1 MKTRFGSLLGTVVIL
16 TAWFVPGVCSAAA
29 SPRPNVLLIISDDHG
44 WSDYGFMGHA
54 EIRTPALDRLAR
66 ESVVFER
73 GYSPVPLCR
82 PALASIVTGLYPHQH
97 GVTGNDPDLPDKT
110 VNPQTQRT
118 NPRFQP
124 YYEKLV
130 ARFASHPNFIRDLT
144 ARGYVALQT
153 GKWWEGDPVKTAGF
167 THAMTR
173 GEGKGGRHGDAGLAI
188 GREGLAPIYD
198 FIRGNRGKPFV
209 VWYAPMLPHAPH
221 NPPPALLE
229 RFQKPGVPP
238 AVAAYRACVAWFDQ
252 TCGDLLDFLER
263 ENLRT
268 NTLIFYTA
276 DNGWVQDP
284 DKPNRPAPRS
294 KLTPYEGGVR
304 TPLMISWLGQLKP
317 RRDRDHLAS
326 NVDIWPTLAAL
337 LQIEAPDG
345 LPGIN
350 LTDVRAV
357 RRRQHIFGE
366 HYPHN
371 VLDVEAP
378 TRGLEHRFVL
388 SGRWKLILPASA
400 TAGAASAELFDLKKD
415 PWELRN
421 LAAREPKRVQELI
434 RVLDHWW
441 PGP

>member
-1 MKTRFGSLLGTVVIL
+1 
-16 TAWFVPGVCSAAA
+16 
-29 SPRPNVLLIISDDHG
+29 
-44 WSDYGFMGHA
+44 
-54 EIRTPALDRLAR
+54 
-66 ESVVFER
+66 
-73 GYSPVPLCR
+73 
-82 PALASIVTGLYPHQH
+82 
-97 GVTGNDPDLPDKT
+97 
-110 VNPQTQRT
+110 
-118 NPRFQP
+118 
-124 YYEKLV
+124 
-130 ARFASHPNFIRDLT
+130 
-144 ARGYVALQT
+144 
-153 GKWWEGDPVKTAGF
+153 
-167 THAMTR
+167 
-173 GEGKGGRHGDAGLAI
+173 
-188 GREGLAPIYD
+188 
-198 FIRGNRGKPFV
+198 
-209 VWYAPMLPHAPH
+209 
-221 NPPPALLE
+221 
-229 RFQKPGVPP
+229 
-238 AVAAYRACVAWFDQ
+238 
-252 TCGDLLDFLER
+252 LLDFLER

-388 SGRWKLILPASA
+388 SGRWKCFTATPPPGRPRRNCSISRKTLGNFATSLPGSPNA
-400 TAGAASAELFDLKKD
+400 F
-415 PWELRN
+415 RN
-421 LAAREPKRVQELI
+421 SSGSWTIGGRALDSLNSI
-434 RVLDHWW
+434 RPLYH
-441 PGP
+441 G